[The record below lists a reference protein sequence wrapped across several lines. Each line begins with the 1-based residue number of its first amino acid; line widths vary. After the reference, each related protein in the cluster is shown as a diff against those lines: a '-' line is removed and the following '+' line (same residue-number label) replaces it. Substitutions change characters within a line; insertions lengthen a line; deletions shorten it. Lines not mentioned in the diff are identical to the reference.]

1 MENIN
6 IKYNRIY
13 VAVVAIFLILSLTSN
28 IYYYLGGKEIFTSNN
43 SESNVS
49 VVYANESN
57 TIEQVNI
64 EEIKIEEEKIS
75 KAEEEFNTK
84 VSKIRKYL
92 ANRNSPLA
100 DYAEEFVKAADH
112 YGIDYRLVAAISI
125 IESGGGIK
133 NFKPYN
139 AWGWGTSGFSSYK
152 EGIWAVSKGL
162 SKYYAGGST
171 TPQTIAPRYCPPN
184 ATNWANKVS
193 YVMNMIS
200 KQ

>member
-1 MENIN
+1 MENKH

-28 IYYYLGGKEIFTSNN
+28 IYYYLGGKEVFASNN

-49 VVYANESN
+49 VVYANENS
-57 TIEQVNI
+57 TPEHVNV
-64 EEIKIEEEKIS
+64 EELKVEEEKIS
-75 KAEEEFNTK
+75 KAQLEYENK
-84 VSKIRKYL
+84 VRKIRTYL
-92 ANRNSPLA
+92 AGRNSPLA

-133 NFKPYN
+133 NFRPYN
-139 AWGWGTSGFSSYK
+139 AWGWGKSGFSSWK

-162 SKYYAGGST
+162 GKYYAGGRT

-184 ATNWANKVS
+184 ATAWANKVS
-193 YVMNMIS
+193 YVMGVIS
-200 KQ
+200 SQ